1 MYKPEIPPN
10 TGNIGRLCVNS
21 GVPLSIIGEPSFDI
35 SVKSARRAGL
45 DYWQHLE
52 LNQFPDWNSFLEA
65 RQSRRIFLVT
75 KFAKRN
81 YASIIYE
88 KNDIFVFGQETKGLP
103 VEIRD
108 SWHEDLKISIPM
120 EPVSRSINLSNAV
133 AIVLY
138 ESIRQTRNWAEN
150 PLP

>member
-120 EPVSRSINLSNAV
+120 EPISRSINLSNSV

-138 ESIRQTRNWAEN
+138 EAMRQVYNWAEN